1 MIITKEFEGEMAHI
15 VRNCSTE
22 RCKRSIHGHSYK
34 VLVSLTASILDN
46 AGMIYDFGLM
56 KGSIKQFIDS
66 FDHCTVFW
74 NQDDKDYIESIK
86 KHSDRWISL
95 PFNPS
100 AEMLSLFLLSAVEG
114 ILESTQ
120 TNNGESNDLRVISVQ
135 YYETRT
141 GSATS
146 FLSDLQKMP
155 NIFSVMTNS
164 ETRGGGIEFSTGV
177 TKDWDTNL
185 WQWFLR
191 GKSIYTNPKEE
202 LFLNP
207 KVDQQV

>member
-34 VLVSLTASILDN
+34 VLVSLTASKLDN

-86 KHSDRWISL
+86 RHSDRWISL

-100 AEMLSLFLLSAVEG
+100 AEMLSLFLLSAIQG
-114 ILESTQ
+114 ILQCTQ
-120 TNNGESNDLRVISVQ
+120 TNNGEDELTALSVQ

-146 FLSDLQKMP
+146 FVSDLLDMP
-155 NIFSVMTNS
+155 NIFGVMTNG
-164 ETRGGGIEFSTGV
+164 ETKEGTIQFSTGV
-177 TKDWDTNL
+177 TKDWGTDL
-185 WQWFLR
+185 WNWYLK
-191 GKSIYTNPKEE
+191 GKSSYKNPNEE
-202 LFLNP
+202 LFINP

>member
-34 VLVSLTASILDN
+34 VLVSLTASKLDN

-86 KHSDRWISL
+86 RHSDRWISL

-100 AEMLSLFLLSAVEG
+100 AEMLSLFLLSAIQG
-114 ILESTQ
+114 ILVCTQ
-120 TNNGESNDLRVISVQ
+120 KNNGEAELTALSVQ

-146 FLSDLQKMP
+146 FVSDLLDMP
-155 NIFSVMTNS
+155 NIFGVMTNG
-164 ETRGGGIEFSTGV
+164 ETKEGTIQFSTGV
-177 TKDWDTNL
+177 TKDWGTDL
-185 WQWFLR
+185 WNWYLK
-191 GKSIYTNPKEE
+191 GKSSYKNPNEE
-202 LFLNP
+202 LFINP

>member
-34 VLVSLTASILDN
+34 VLVSLKANCLDN

-74 NQDDKDYIESIK
+74 NKDDEEYINSIK
-86 KHSDRWISL
+86 KHSARWISL

-100 AEMLSLFLLSAVEG
+100 AELLSRFILSAVNG
-114 ILESTQ
+114 ILKSTNFE
-120 TNNGESNDLRVISVQ
+120 NNEGVVRAYSVQ

-146 FLSDLQKMP
+146 FAEEDLDSLTS
-155 NIFSVMTNS
+155 IFKPFPTV
-164 ETRGGGIEFSTGV
+164 EFSEAV
-177 TKDWDTNL
+177 MEDWSSELLN
-185 WQWFLR
+185 WVKR
-191 GKSIYTNPKEE
+191 GIQIQEEPYE
-202 LFLNP
+202 LFFQNP
-207 KVDQQV
+207 MVDKQVII